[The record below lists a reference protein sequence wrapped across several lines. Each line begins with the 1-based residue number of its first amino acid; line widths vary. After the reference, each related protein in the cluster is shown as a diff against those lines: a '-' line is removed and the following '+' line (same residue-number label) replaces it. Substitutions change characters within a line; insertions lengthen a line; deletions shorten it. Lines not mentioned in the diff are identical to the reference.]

1 MQQFLFDTIGN
12 NFFSYLL
19 IPVPILIFVS
29 LFALVAVLGE
39 RKVSAYM
46 QDRFGPNRVGKG
58 ILQTLADTVKLFQ
71 KEGVGLG
78 ILGIICALYTFIW
91 GWINHKKQKI
101 TNLMLIWTILIIVAM
116 IFNFVLG
123 YRYYGSA
130 Y

>member
-1 MQQFLFDTIGN
+1 MTIVSWLVGVATLVV
-12 NFFSYLL
+12 FIMVL
-19 IPVPILIFVS
+19 I
-29 LFALVAVLGE
+29 
-39 RKVSAYM
+39 
-46 QDRFGPNRVGKG
+46 
-58 ILQTLADTVKLFQ
+58 KLFQ

-101 TNLMLIWTILIIVAM
+101 TNLMILWTILIIVAM

-123 YRYYGSA
+123 YSYYGSA